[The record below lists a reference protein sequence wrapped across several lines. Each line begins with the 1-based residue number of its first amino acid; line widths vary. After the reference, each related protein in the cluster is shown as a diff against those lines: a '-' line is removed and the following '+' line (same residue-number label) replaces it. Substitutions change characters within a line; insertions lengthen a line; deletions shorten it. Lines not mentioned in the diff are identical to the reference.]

1 MIEIF
6 VFDFDGLILDTESP
20 FFLAWQEIYREH
32 GCHVSPGEWA
42 SWLGTS
48 PDPEQ
53 PYLSLESHLGRPV
66 DRQALHRR
74 RIRREHELLAA
85 QPAALGFERF
95 APSALARGL
104 RLGVASSSDRA
115 WVRRHLD
122 RLGLR
127 SLFTSIKCAEDVPAA
142 KPSPDLYRA
151 VLQDVNGQASQ
162 AVAFEDSIH
171 GIHAAKAAGLY
182 CVAIPNP
189 ITRHL
194 DLHDADMVVS
204 GFDMLTVEYILTAA
218 DRSAGACVPK

>member
-1 MIEIF
+1 MIDIF

-48 PDPEQ
+48 PDPQQ
-53 PYLSLESHLGRPV
+53 PYLSLERHLGRPV

-85 QPAALGFERF
+85 QQAAPGFKRF
-95 APSALARGL
+95 AHSARARGL

-115 WVRRHLD
+115 WVLGHLD

-127 SLFTSIKCAEDVPAA
+127 SLFASIKCAEDAPAT

-151 VLQDVNGQASQ
+151 VLQELNGEASQ

-194 DLHDADMVVS
+194 DLHDADMLAS
-204 GFDMLTVEYILTAA
+204 GFDMLTVECIVAA
-218 DRSAGACVPK
+218 AGRSGSASMPK